1 VHNTEHILCNSVP
14 RSQGP
19 FIPGKFLESK
29 KLVILPFLMAVFVFL
44 NFFICKQSKNLTHT
58 KWISGEKG
66 NLICRRLKGK
76 GYISLR
82 RSLIHMRKI
91 SGNNSN
97 LSLFR
102 CFCYTSLDWILQ
114 VLYTIWWF
122 FLHFAAKVPY
132 LKNGH
137 IRSAVYITWHVSLS
151 WPYTDK
157 KNNREIFPHVY
168 RIRKFRGNQAQS
180 HIFRFPYFSRKK

>member
-1 VHNTEHILCNSVP
+1 MGPRNRFQGMNSASLCSLAGRYNSP
-14 RSQGP
+14 
-19 FIPGKFLESK
+19 IPTRCLAPIDFLKIPALESK

-91 SGNNSN
+91 SGKNSN

-102 CFCYTSLDWILQ
+102 CFCYTSLDRILQ
-114 VLYTIWWF
+114 VLYSTLF
-122 FLHFAAKVPY
+122 DDSVCSK
-132 LKNGH
+132 
-137 IRSAVYITWHVSLS
+137 STVS
-151 WPYTDK
+151 K
-157 KNNREIFPHVY
+157 
-168 RIRKFRGNQAQS
+168 
-180 HIFRFPYFSRKK
+180 